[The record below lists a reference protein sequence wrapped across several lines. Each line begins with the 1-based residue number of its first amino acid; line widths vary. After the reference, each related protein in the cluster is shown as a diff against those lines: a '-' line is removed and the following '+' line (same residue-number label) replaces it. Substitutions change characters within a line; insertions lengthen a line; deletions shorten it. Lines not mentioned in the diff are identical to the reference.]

1 MQRVVKLNF
10 AEDFM
15 LSGIAAVTSKT
26 ISAPIERVKMVI
38 QTQDHMIKAGAFPRA
53 GVSRS

>member
-38 QTQDHMIKAGAFPRA
+38 QTQDHMIKAGAFA
-53 GVSRS
+53 TVA